1 VKTILLVN
9 DSKVTLEL
17 IKVYLIVKD
26 VRVLDAR
33 DGIEAMAIARVERP
47 NLILCDLRMPRLD
60 GPGLCRELKADP
72 ELRDIPVIIL
82 SSIRDKETLRLCR
95 DAGARAV
102 LLKPIGPH
110 ELHEA
115 VQRHAGIAVGLA
127 PAQSV
132 TPVPRQLVP
141 PPSAA
146 GPAVA
151 HTPAP
156 SPPPWWERHPPTSR

>member
-33 DGIEAMAIARVERP
+33 DGIEALAIARVERP
-47 NLILCDLRMPRLD
+47 DLILSDLRMPRLD
-60 GPGLCRELKADP
+60 GLGLCRELRADLA
-72 ELRDIPVIIL
+72 LRDIPVIIL

-95 DAGARAV
+95 DAGARGV

-115 VQRHAGIAVGLA
+115 VQRHAGITVGLA
-127 PAQSV
+127 PARP
-132 TPVPRQLVP
+132 TPGARSLGLQ
-141 PPSAA
+141 AA
-146 GPAVA
+146 GSGLAGKPP
-151 HTPAP
+151 PAP
-156 SPPPWWERHPPTSR
+156 SPAPWWERSSQTS